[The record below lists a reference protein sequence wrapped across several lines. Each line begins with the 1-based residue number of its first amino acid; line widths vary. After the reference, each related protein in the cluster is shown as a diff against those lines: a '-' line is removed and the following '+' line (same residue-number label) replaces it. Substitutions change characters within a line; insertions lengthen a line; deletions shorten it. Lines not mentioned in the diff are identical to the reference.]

1 MSVVN
6 PKNNLLYLNAFKNGQ
21 AVTGQNFCFQI
32 NKYVTS
38 THVRHILKVQVFRNS
53 PSAQLKWSTFLKPVG
68 QAQVNVLLLGRHR
81 WLQPPLLVPQRFLPP
96 TGDTENCSSVCDD
109 LCLKHFE
116 VLHFFYYH
124 LFLSTRDMVDL
135 HVSICLSS
143 LQLKQKCCVPIST
156 FNYDILH
163 IDFIAEI

>member
-6 PKNNLLYLNAFKNGQ
+6 PKNNLLYFNAFKNGQ

-38 THVRHILKVQVFRNS
+38 THVRHILKVQVLRNS

-96 TGDTENCSSVCDD
+96 TGDTENRSSVCDD
-109 LCLKHFE
+109 LFLKHFE
-116 VLHFFYYH
+116 VLHFFFIIICFYQ
-124 LFLSTRDMVDL
+124 LGTWLISMFLSA
-135 HVSICLSS
+135 S
-143 LQLKQKCCVPIST
+143 LLC
-156 FNYDILH
+156 N
-163 IDFIAEI
+163 